1 MKYKTDGNQTEIIE
15 ALRAA
20 GYYVFDC
27 SRMGRG
33 FPDLLVNSY
42 ARVVLMEV
50 KTDGGRL
57 TPAEA
62 KFHAEYKG
70 ELYIVRSVED
80 ALIAMGKWEK

>member
-1 MKYKTDGNQTEIIE
+1 MKYKTDGNQTDIMQ

-20 GYYVFDC
+20 GFYVFDC

-33 FPDLLVNSY
+33 FPDLLINSY

-50 KTDGGRL
+50 KTQEGRL

>member
-1 MKYKTDGNQTEIIE
+1 MKYKIDGNQTEIIE

-20 GYYVFDC
+20 GFYVFDC

-42 ARVVLMEV
+42 ARVVLMEI
-50 KTDGGRL
+50 KTQEGRL
-57 TPAEA
+57 TPAEQ